1 MPNWSAAFDITVAS
15 PLNSNTLNE
24 AGATGG
30 SAAGNAEARKHT
42 ANNEKYRELG
52 WVSVPLVV
60 ETYGFGMKKHSA
72 QFPVWQPAWPC
83 SCIAASQWPSETS
96 IRD

>member
-1 MPNWSAAFDITVAS
+1 MPNWSAAFDTTVAS
-15 PLNSNTLNE
+15 TLNSKTLNE
-24 AGATGG
+24 VGATGG

-42 ANNEKYRELG
+42 TNNEKYRELG

-72 QFPVWQPAWPC
+72 
-83 SCIAASQWPSETS
+83 
-96 IRD
+96 